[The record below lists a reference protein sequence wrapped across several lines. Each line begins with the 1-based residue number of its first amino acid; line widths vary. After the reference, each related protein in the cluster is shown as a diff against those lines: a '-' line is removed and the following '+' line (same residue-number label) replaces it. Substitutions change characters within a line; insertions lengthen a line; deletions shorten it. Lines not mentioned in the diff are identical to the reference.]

1 MKTRTPD
8 SAPVTP
14 RALSGSAPFWRYIL
28 IGFFTVAPLWVT
40 WLVFDFL
47 FSLLARTGAPLLW
60 GASRGVSPFSK
71 NLAEWLINPS
81 VQYVLAA
88 LATLLALHFIG
99 LFTSM
104 VVGRRLIAFMEGL
117 LARLPLVQTIYGAT
131 KRLLQSLQKPPAT
144 GQRVALISFPNAG
157 HEDHRLHHQG
167 DQGHVGQRR
176 TGSGLRADRAEPD
189 VRLHRDRADRGRGAD
204 RLDGGRGDDVRHDRR
219 HQLAGAGALQE
230 PAPGRC
236 ILADEPIGNRDTVT
250 DEESFLA
257 GRCDR
262 VIDMVAGRWSR
273 TR

>member
-1 MKTRTPD
+1 MNDPKPQ
-8 SAPVTP
+8 SNPEPVAGPP
-14 RALSGSAPFWRYIL
+14 RPPGGSAPFWRYIL

-60 GASRGVSPFSK
+60 GAARGVSPFSK

-131 KRLLQSLQKPPAT
+131 KRLLQSLQKPPET
-144 GQRVALISFPNAG
+144 GQRVALISFPNA
-157 HEDHRLHHQG
+157 DMKT
-167 DQGHVGQRR
+167 VGFI
-176 TGSGLRADRAEPD
+176 TKVITDTSGSGELAVVYVPTAPNPTSGYIEIVPIEDVVLTDWTVEEAMTFVMTAGTNSPD
-189 VRLHRDRADRGRGAD
+189 QVRFRNRPP
-204 RLDGGRGDDVRHDRR
+204 
-219 HQLAGAGALQE
+219 AGSP
-230 PAPGRC
+230 PA
-236 ILADEPIGNRDTVT
+236 
-250 DEESFLA
+250 
-257 GRCDR
+257 
-262 VIDMVAGRWSR
+262 
-273 TR
+273 